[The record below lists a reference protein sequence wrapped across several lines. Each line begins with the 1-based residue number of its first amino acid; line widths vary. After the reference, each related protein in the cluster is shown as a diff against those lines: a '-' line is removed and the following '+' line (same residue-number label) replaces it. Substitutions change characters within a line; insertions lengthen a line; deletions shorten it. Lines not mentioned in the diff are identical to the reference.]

1 MRHSAQLV
9 FLSLLLCGCGKN
21 DPVNDQTGV
30 EATLPVEVPGEP
42 LGESLIRR
50 IAFGSCL
57 GQDGV
62 QPIWDH
68 VLAAQPDVFVFLGD
82 NIYSDTADPVVL
94 QAEYAKLGA
103 QPGLQR
109 LRQQSHIMATWDDH
123 DYGTNNS
130 GGDFPAK
137 EMSKQTFL
145 DFWEV
150 AKDSPRR
157 QLDGVYS
164 AEVFGPPGKRV
175 QIILLDT
182 RYNRSPLVYQENP
195 DDPKLGG
202 HYVPSTDPQATL
214 LGSQQWAWL
223 EAQLLVPA
231 QIRIIG
237 SSIQV
242 VNEDSGGETWANF
255 PLERQ
260 RFFDLL
266 WRSTGSFFISGDV
279 HYAELSMM
287 DGNAGYPIYDLTSSS
302 LNWSERVYRM
312 PKRNRHR
319 LAVEMRGDN
328 FGLIEIDW
336 SRSDPLI
343 RFKIIDVD
351 GDVMIHHKVELS
363 VLRESNLT
371 WWNAGANSPDEP
383 Q

>member
-1 MRHSAQLV
+1 MRHSAKLV

-21 DPVNDQTGV
+21 G
-30 EATLPVEVPGEP
+30 PVEDLADVQALPPLEEPGEP
-42 LGESLIRR
+42 LVSR

-62 QPIWDH
+62 QPVWDH

-82 NIYSDTADPVVL
+82 NIYSDTADPVEL
-94 QAEYAKLGA
+94 QAAYAKLGA
-103 QPGLQR
+103 QPGLKK
-109 LRQQSHIMATWDDH
+109 LREQTRIMATWDDH
-123 DYGTNNS
+123 DYGTNDS

-145 DFWEV
+145 DFWGV

-182 RYNRSPLVYQENP
+182 RYNRSPLVYQENANP
-195 DDPKLGG
+195 ELGG
-202 HYVPSTDPQATL
+202 HYAPSTDPQASL
-214 LGSQQWAWL
+214 LGAQQWAWL
-223 EAQLLVPA
+223 EDQLRVPA

-242 VNEDSGGETWANF
+242 VNEDSGGEKWANF

-302 LNWSERVYRM
+302 LNWSEHVYRM
-312 PKRNRHR
+312 PKPNRHR

-328 FGLIEIDW
+328 FGMIEIDW
-336 SRSDPLI
+336 DRRDPLI
-343 RFKIIDVD
+343 RFKIIDEE
-351 GDVMIHHKVELS
+351 GELMIHHKVELS